1 MKRFI
6 MKAAALAAAFAAGFT
21 SVVPV
26 LASDVRP
33 LTEKLSEAG
42 KNTLI
47 GIVTVLLIL
56 FGLSLIISLFRFIP
70 GAGGKKKE
78 VPKAGTDDFV
88 ITSKKPAAAVAPEDN
103 GEELAA
109 VIMAAIAAYEGES
122 FDPTKYRLRSV
133 KRTGSSRRWN
143 RAGRQL

>member
-1 MKRFI
+1 MKGRFL
-6 MKAAALAAAFAAGFT
+6 KAAALAAPFAAGFLT
-21 SVVPV
+21 AIPV
-26 LASDVRP
+26 YAADVRP
-33 LTEKLSEAG
+33 LAEKLSEAG
-42 KNTLI
+42 RNTII
-47 GIVTVLLIL
+47 GIVMVLLIL

-78 VPKAGTDDFV
+78 APKAGTDDFV
-88 ITSKKPAAAVAPEDN
+88 ITSKKPAAAVQADD

-122 FDPTKYRLRSV
+122 FDPAKYRLSSV